1 MFYHPSR
8 LKSDYVKIF
17 LWGKRIKFSYNVLSI
32 AYAAGLSK
40 KAVSANFGTC
50 TFLYHWIRL
59 EKLSIAALKINL
71 GQLIKELLSNMSD
84 CFLDCQRIRKQSSL
98 LQQ

>member
-50 TFLYHWIRL
+50 TFLYHWIHERISFL
-59 EKLSIAALKINL
+59 LVKIIHAHLIMDLNL
-71 GQLIKELLSNMSD
+71 TYDFTM
-84 CFLDCQRIRKQSSL
+84 F
-98 LQQ
+98 